1 MGYMR
6 ALTILCSI
14 LLTAC
19 ATASAIEDQAAEPA
33 IVCSHT
39 DGLIDGPYVGEEAT
53 ARAIA
58 LAIIE
63 QMQSRERQAEY
74 ELNVEDDGAFWTVFQ
89 SVRGYPRRD
98 GDRITVMMGGGGL
111 TMRIAK
117 CDGALSSMHWQR

>member
-1 MGYMR
+1 MR
-6 ALTILCSI
+6 VLSI
-14 LLTAC
+14 LSSALLAAC
-19 ATASAIEDQAAEPA
+19 ATASATEDQASDPA
-33 IVCSHT
+33 IVCPHT
-39 DGLIDGPYVGEEAT
+39 DGLIDGPYVTEEAT

-74 ELNVEDDGAFWTVFQ
+74 DLNVEDDGAFWTIFQ

-98 GDRITVMMGGGGL
+98 GDSITVMMGGGGL